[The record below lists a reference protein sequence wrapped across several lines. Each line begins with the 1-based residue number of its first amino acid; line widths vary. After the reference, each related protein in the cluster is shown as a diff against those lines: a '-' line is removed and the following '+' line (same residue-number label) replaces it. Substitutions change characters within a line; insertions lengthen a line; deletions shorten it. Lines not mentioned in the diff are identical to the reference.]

1 MIRATA
7 PRPADPITRYQPA
20 KLTLALT
27 CAAWFEALAEEDWDS
42 AEQVEDAIDMLA
54 EAGPALGRP
63 LVDRIKGAELHHLK
77 ELRPGSAGGSEIR
90 ILFAFDPVRRAVLL
104 VAGDKAGNWQ
114 KWYDVNIPQAEKR
127 YEAHLIELEIRE
139 YE

>member
-1 MIRATA
+1 MAQWEVVLIAEV
-7 PRPADPITRYQPA
+7 
-20 KLTLALT
+20 
-27 CAAWFEALAEEDWDS
+27 AAWFEALAEEDWDS
-42 AEQVEDAIDMLA
+42 AKQVEDAIDMLA
-54 EAGPALGRP
+54 DVGPALGRP
-63 LVDRIKGAELHHLK
+63 LVDRIKGAELHNLK
-77 ELRPGSAGGSEIR
+77 ELRPGSTGGSEIR

-114 KWYDVNIPQAEKR
+114 KWYDVNIPLAEKR